1 MRLQLGSLFV
11 NNKKVWIDEN
21 SYFEISK
28 DDDSADLDCCNKKWK
43 EGHVKHV
50 KKSEKH
56 EDDENTAPVPTNV
69 TATNHNETKKKE
81 TN

>member
-1 MRLQLGSLFV
+1 
-11 NNKKVWIDEN
+11 
-21 SYFEISK
+21 
-28 DDDSADLDCCNKKWK
+28 
-43 EGHVKHV
+43 V